1 MVDPS
6 TSEVIYVLNDIE
18 DASSS
23 LTSSFLIITMATI
36 LYFVLWNI
44 QWDNSV
50 HFISSPLLS
59 FIIKHALGFLLL
71 ENM

>member
-1 MVDPS
+1 VSQVMVDPS

-36 LYFVLWNI
+36 LYFVL
-44 QWDNSV
+44 
-50 HFISSPLLS
+50 
-59 FIIKHALGFLLL
+59 
-71 ENM
+71 